1 MHGQPI
7 MDTAYIGTINF
18 AINVCVVLAS
28 YNHTHT
34 QEVKLLSFQCKCI
47 NYQQTHLIYLNPG
60 GG

>member
-34 QEVKLLSFQCKCI
+34 RGEVVEFSM
-47 NYQQTHLIYLNPG
+47 
-60 GG
+60 